1 MAFLA
6 FDIGSGPFHNPK
18 MRGDDAMNASVF
30 AKYVVGETTST
41 SVSGTLSKAIPLTG
55 EPVLRFL
62 NRLPEMV
69 SAHFEAERAVLK
81 NAKDWK
87 KVRDLRAL
95 NLLEAGKEGETLYAV
110 LEYHS
115 GRLLSDVLDRLRR
128 EGMPL
133 AADQAVYLTERAAGA
148 ALSLAEQ
155 GLAAGGLSPDRLF
168 VTFEGE
174 VKILPCLFKGL
185 SATPLAAE
193 PALEPYLRYLP
204 APEAAQAFK
213 GAADVYSL
221 GALLFEFLCR
231 QPFRNVPAA
240 EFDPAA
246 RLEQGRKGVDGAEPI
261 PENLFSLLRKSL
273 LLGSPEAFRS
283 LGAFK
288 EQVDLLITSGEY
300 SPTTFNIAFLMHS
313 LYRGED
319 EAEDAADK
327 AFLAMDRS
335 PFQVQAAPAPAP
347 PAEAAER
354 EGKAAP
360 RPAPE
365 PSFSAAEQAP
375 AEEAPPAGKKAL
387 WLGVAAA
394 AAVVVVGGGIF
405 LALRSRGP
413 SPEELQ
419 ARQQLEALE
428 KERALFKAQQEEMAR
443 RMKALEEEKAALA
456 EQVSK
461 AKTTEEKARAQ
472 KALEEAQQRLK
483 AQEEE
488 RRRLEEAARKAEAP
502 KPAAS
507 STANPAPVL
516 SSAAP
521 SPAAPPAESPAPEAA
536 PPPAP
541 EPAPQ
546 AASPSRVQVGDF
558 VELWAVDIKPKQ
570 TNSLQLDVTS
580 PARQNRLKG
589 TFYVEVDVNERGEV
603 TDARVVRGPSPD
615 FGMNDACRRAAL
627 RLKFSPALKEG
638 VPVRT
643 KVTFPIVLK

>member
-1 MAFLA
+1 
-6 FDIGSGPFHNPK
+6 
-18 MRGDDAMNASVF
+18 MNASVF
-30 AKYVVGETTST
+30 AKYVVGETAST
-41 SVSGTLSKAIPLTG
+41 SVSGTLSKALPLTG

-62 NRLPEMV
+62 NRLPGLV
-69 SAHFEAERAVLK
+69 SENLEAERVVLK

-95 NLLEAGKEGETLYAV
+95 NLLEAAKEGQTLFAV
-110 LEYHS
+110 LEYHP
-115 GRLLSDVLDRLRR
+115 GRLLSDVLERLRR

-155 GLAAGGLSPDRLF
+155 GLTAGGLSPDRLF

-174 VKILPCLFKGL
+174 VKVLPCLFKGL
-185 SATPLAAE
+185 AATPLAAE
-193 PALEPYLRYLP
+193 PVLEPYLRFLP
-204 APEAAQAFK
+204 PPEAAQAFK
-213 GAADVYSL
+213 SAADVYSL

-246 RLEQGRKGVDGAEPI
+246 RLEQGRKGLDGAEPI

-288 EQVDLLITSGEY
+288 EQVDLLISSGEY

-327 AFLAMDRS
+327 AFLAMDRG
-335 PFQVQAAPAPAP
+335 PFQVQAAPAPGPAP
-347 PAEAAER
+347 AGV
-354 EGKAAP
+354 EGEGAP
-360 RPAPE
+360 RAVPE
-365 PSFSAAEQAP
+365 PFFSAAEEARP
-375 AEEAPPAGKKAL
+375 EEASPAGRKTL
-387 WLGVAAA
+387 WMGVAAA

-413 SPEELQ
+413 SPEEIA
-419 ARQQLEALE
+419 ARQKLEALE
-428 KERALFKAQQEEMAR
+428 KERALFQSQQEEMAR

-456 EQVSK
+456 DQVSK
-461 AKTTEEKARAQ
+461 ARTTEEKARAQ

-488 RRRLEEAARKAEAP
+488 RRRLEEAARKTEAP
-502 KPAAS
+502 RTPPSGTAA
-507 STANPAPVL
+507 
-516 SSAAP
+516 
-521 SPAAPPAESPAPEAA
+521 
-536 PPPAP
+536 PAP
-541 EPAPQ
+541 EPAPAAPSTTPP
-546 AASPSRVQVGDF
+546 AASPPSPETAPPKVPEAPPAAPAPAKVQAGDF

-589 TFYVEVDVNERGEV
+589 TFFVEVDVNERGEV

-627 RLKFSPALKEG
+627 KLKFSPALKDG

-643 KVTFPIVLK
+643 KVTFPIVMK

>member
-1 MAFLA
+1 
-6 FDIGSGPFHNPK
+6 
-18 MRGDDAMNASVF
+18 MNASVF
-30 AKYVVGETTST
+30 ARYVVGETAST
-41 SVSGTLSKAIPLTG
+41 SVSGTLTKALPLTG
-55 EPVLRFL
+55 EAGLLFL
-62 NRLPEMV
+62 NRLPELL
-69 SAHFEAERAVLK
+69 SAHFEAERVVLK
-81 NAKDWK
+81 NVKEWK

-95 NLLEAGKEGETLYAV
+95 NLLEAGKEGETLFAV
-110 LEYHS
+110 LEYHT

-155 GLAAGGLSPDRLF
+155 GLTAGGLSPDRLF

-174 VKILPCLFKGL
+174 VKVLPCLFKGL

-204 APEAAQAFK
+204 PPGTAQAFK

-231 QPFRNVPAA
+231 QPFLNAPVA

-246 RLEQGRKGVDGAEPI
+246 RLEQGRKGVEGAEPI
-261 PENLFSLLRKSL
+261 PENLLLLLKKSL
-273 LLGSPEAFRS
+273 LLGSPEAFGS

-327 AFLAMDRS
+327 AFLALDRR
-335 PFQVQAAPAPAP
+335 PFQEQAP
-347 PAEAAER
+347 PPPQPEPGAG
-354 EGKAAP
+354 EGKEPP
-360 RPAPE
+360 RPTLE
-365 PSFSAAEQAP
+365 PSFSLAG
-375 AEEAPPAGKKAL
+375 EAREDRSPAGGKKTL
-387 WLGVAAA
+387 WMGLAAA
-394 AAVVVVGGGIF
+394 AVVVVVGGGIF
-405 LALRSRGP
+405 WTLRSRGP

-428 KERALFKAQQEEMAR
+428 KERALYKAQQEEMAL

-456 EQVSK
+456 DQVSK
-461 AKTTEEKARAQ
+461 AKTLEEKARAQ

-488 RRRLEEAARKAEAP
+488 RRRLEEAARQAQAP
-502 KPAAS
+502 QPS
-507 STANPAPVL
+507 PPAP
-516 SSAAP
+516 APAPEP
-521 SPAAPPAESPAPEAA
+521 SPAAPA
-536 PPPAP
+536 PPPPSPPNPSSETPSPPASAP
-541 EPAPQ
+541 AAPA
-546 AASPSRVQVGDF
+546 AGPSRVQAGDF

-570 TNSLQLDVTS
+570 TTAIQLDVTS

-589 TFYVEVDVNERGEV
+589 TFYVEVDLNERGEV

-627 RLKFSPALKEG
+627 KLKFSPALKDG

-643 KVTFPIVLK
+643 KVTFPIVMK